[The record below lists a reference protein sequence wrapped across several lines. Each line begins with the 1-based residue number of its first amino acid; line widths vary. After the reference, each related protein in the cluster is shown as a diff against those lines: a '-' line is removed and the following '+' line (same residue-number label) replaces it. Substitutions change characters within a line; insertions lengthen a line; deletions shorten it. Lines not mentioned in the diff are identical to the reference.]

1 MAIPAAVRPLVVR
14 YLNPVIRR
22 VAHRLPG
29 FCVAAYRGRTSGRV
43 YRIPLNVFRLGDRYV
58 FALTYGPDVQWV
70 KNVQAAGR
78 CDIET
83 RGRHVAL
90 VQPRME
96 VDPLARDMPVPVRQF
111 LRVTGVDHFLW
122 MDVDRAAADDA
133 AAAAGERTADP

>member
-1 MAIPAAVRPLVVR
+1 MAIPAAVRPLFVR
-14 YLNPVIRR
+14 YLNPVLRR

-29 FCVAAYRGRTSGRV
+29 FCVATYRGRTSGRV
-43 YRIPLNVFRLGDRYV
+43 YGIPLNVFRRGDRCV

-70 KNVQAAGR
+70 KNVLAAGG

-90 VQPRME
+90 VRPRME

-122 MDVDRAAADDA
+122 MDVEGRPDDG
-133 AAAAGERTADP
+133 AAAGR

>member
-14 YLNPVIRR
+14 YLNPLIRR

-29 FCVAAYRGRTSGRV
+29 FCVATYRGRTSGRV
-43 YRIPLNVFRLGDRYV
+43 YRIPLNVFRRGDRYV

-83 RGRHVAL
+83 RGHHITL
-90 VQPRME
+90 VRPRME
-96 VDPLARDMPVPVRQF
+96 VDAQGREMPIPVRQF
-111 LRVTGVDHFLW
+111 LRLTGVDHFLW
-122 MDVDRAAADDA
+122 MDVERPDADGAVAA
-133 AAAAGERTADP
+133 R

>member
-29 FCVAAYRGRTSGRV
+29 FCVATYRGRTSGRV
-43 YRIPLNVFRLGDRYV
+43 YRIPLNVFRRGDRYV

-96 VDPLARDMPVPVRQF
+96 VDPLARDMPLPVRQF

>member
-1 MAIPAAVRPLVVR
+1 MAIPAAVLPLVVR

-29 FCVAAYRGRTSGRV
+29 FCVATYRGRTSGRV
-43 YRIPLNVFRLGDRYV
+43 YRIPLNVFRRGARYV

-96 VDPLARDMPVPVRQF
+96 VDPLARDMPIPVRQF

-133 AAAAGERTADP
+133 AAAADEAAADR

>member
-29 FCVAAYRGRTSGRV
+29 FCVATYRGRASGRV
-43 YRIPLNVFRLGDRYV
+43 YRIPLNVFRRDDRYV
-58 FALTYGPDVQWV
+58 FALTYGRDVQWV
-70 KNVQAAGR
+70 KNVLAAGR

-90 VQPRME
+90 VRPRVE
-96 VDPLARDMPVPVRQF
+96 VDPLARDMPVPVRPF
-111 LRVTGVDHFLW
+111 LRLMGVDDFLW
-122 MDVDRAAADDA
+122 MDVDRAAGDGPA
-133 AAAAGERTADP
+133 TAR

>member
-14 YLNPVIRR
+14 YLNPVLRR

-29 FCVAAYRGRTSGRV
+29 FCVATYRGRTSGRV
-43 YRIPLNVFRLGDRYV
+43 YRIPLNVFRRGDRYV

-70 KNVQAAGR
+70 KNVLAAGR

-90 VQPRME
+90 VRPRTA
-96 VDPLARDMPVPVRQF
+96 VDTQAQDMPFPVRQF
-111 LRVTGVDHFLW
+111 LGLMGVDHFLW
-122 MDVDRAAADDA
+122 MDVEGRPADDRAAA
-133 AAAAGERTADP
+133 GR

>member
-29 FCVAAYRGRTSGRV
+29 FCVATYRGRTSGRV
-43 YRIPLNVFRLGDRYV
+43 YRIPLNVFRRGDRYV

-70 KNVQAAGR
+70 KNVEAAGR

-83 RGRHVAL
+83 RGRHVGL
-90 VQPRME
+90 IRPRME
-96 VDPLARDMPVPVRQF
+96 VDPQARDMPVPVRQF
-111 LRVTGVDHFLW
+111 LQLTGVDHFLW